1 MGTPA
6 GRGEHSTMQP
16 QWIRLDDGTWLNLGT
31 VVAIREDEQGR
42 LCLEHLGD
50 RRLPLDQ
57 HTLVTGA
64 SDIAL
69 IRTYL
74 QRAAVAAQ
82 RAGAAVVAG
91 TGSVVV
97 VDDQATIT
105 LADGT
110 ARIMPRAEWEALSE
124 QERTDLSQPDDRP
137 FHLLGD
143 E

>member
-1 MGTPA
+1 
-6 GRGEHSTMQP
+6 MQP
-16 QWIRLDDGTWLNLGT
+16 QWIRLEDGTWLNLGT

-42 LCLEHLGD
+42 LRLEHIGA
-50 RRLPLDQ
+50 RR
-57 HTLVTGA
+57 HTQVTGA
-64 SDIAL
+64 QDIAL